1 MDSLGA
7 NISRNKKE
15 YSGGSSKGFLTIKY
29 GDNQKKCCLGQYLIF
44 FNTFN
49 LHFSNCEWESTI
61 LYFLF
66 NVLSFY
72 KWFLLFLK
80 SFGCLLLL
88 NFYKPFII
96 REISSYDKCCKY
108 FSSLLLKSLWY
119 NIPSYFL
126 NANLLIYPFCL
137 LNAVCWLGMNSLPF
151 NFS

>member
-1 MDSLGA
+1 M
-7 NISRNKKE
+7 SRNKKE

-44 FNTFN
+44 FNTFSLLLTYISLIVN
-49 LHFSNCEWESTI
+49 ERVQFCISFSMC
-61 LYFLF
+61 
-66 NVLSFY
+66 FY